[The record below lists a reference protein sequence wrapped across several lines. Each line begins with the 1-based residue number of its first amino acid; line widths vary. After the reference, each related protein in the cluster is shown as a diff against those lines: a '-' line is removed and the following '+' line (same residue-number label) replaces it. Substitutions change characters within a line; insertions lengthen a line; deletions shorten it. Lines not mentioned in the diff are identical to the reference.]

1 MKQDLEA
8 RQLHVLLSSRLRQ
21 AYHSNIVEGAGV
33 RLLALSEELPP
44 PDAVLLDPV
53 GQPVA
58 DVEAPVLLG
67 HAARGE
73 GVNQRAEE
81 GVDNVGVGHD
91 ACQRFREVDWM
102 RHAGQGLALRDTR
115 ADAQEAVCGAEGS
128 EDLQDLVPKPEI
140 VLVLWELGKETSA
153 RQMLG
158 KS

>member
-1 MKQDLEA
+1 
-8 RQLHVLLSSRLRQ
+8 
-21 AYHSNIVEGAGV
+21 
-33 RLLALSEELPP
+33 
-44 PDAVLLDPV
+44 
-53 GQPVA
+53 
-58 DVEAPVLLG
+58 
-67 HAARGE
+67 
-73 GVNQRAEE
+73 
-81 GVDNVGVGHD
+81 
-91 ACQRFREVDWM
+91 M